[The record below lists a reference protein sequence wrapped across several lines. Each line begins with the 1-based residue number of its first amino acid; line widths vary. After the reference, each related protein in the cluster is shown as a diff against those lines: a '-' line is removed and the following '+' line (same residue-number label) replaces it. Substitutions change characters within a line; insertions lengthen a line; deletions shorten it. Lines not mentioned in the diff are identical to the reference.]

1 MFVKNTLNH
10 RHVTI
15 GLYSVIGFII
25 ALIYPFYAL
34 GMPKVLSPDEIF
46 AIQKAAGKDY
56 AINGLQADNPAE
68 GWKIRFQANTVEIIP
83 KSNLAKPALKLGFSR
98 VGSSQKLHDLP
109 VISRKMNGNRA
120 SYQRGLVEEWYINGP
135 LGLEQGFVITRSFG
149 KDLVLELNSSWA
161 VKNQGNTISLSD
173 GEQQWQ
179 LRALQAVDAT
189 GRKLPSAMKV
199 EKGKI
204 RFEVATNDALFPI
217 TIDPILS
224 GSAPLTPAD
233 QAPFLGFGRS
243 VAMSGD
249 GKTAVLGT
257 DKNAA
262 YIYTRSASGW
272 VQAQKLDKPGK
283 LNCNA
288 NGSYFGWTAALS
300 NDGKTIMVSASGIL
314 TLFSGIIPI
323 NYRYSCKELPVYVK
337 KGKKWV
343 LDKLITAPGVSNDA
357 LFGSSIAIAKNGKS
371 AIVGAESTLCGDNVS
386 RCGAVY
392 LFERNKKRWKNQK
405 AIVHNETY
413 APTRGYFG
421 ATTAISGDG
430 QWALVGAPAGDS
442 AWLLKKLSPKKGNW
456 TLIQALRSPIGRLT
470 KDFGSAVTLSAG
482 GDRALISAESATNDI
497 DCNGDFRD
505 CGAVY
510 SFVRQGDL
518 LALEST
524 FTAVDSSSFNSFG
537 ESLAMSAGGDRAV
550 IGASGA
556 NCDFG
561 NCGGVY
567 LFNRSG
573 PTWVQDNRTTGPIAG
588 IVGPFGGN
596 NGGRFGENVALS
608 SDGKKLLAGA
618 REDDCTLGE
627 DCGFA
632 YAYDLTP

>member
-1 MFVKNTLNH
+1 MFN

-25 ALIYPFYAL
+25 AFMYPVYAL
-34 GMPKVLSPDEIF
+34 AIPKTLSPDEIF
-46 AIQKAAGKDY
+46 EIQKAAGKDY
-56 AINGLQADNPAE
+56 AIESSQADNPAQ
-68 GWKIRFQANTVEIIP
+68 GWKIRFEANTVEITP
-83 KSNLAKPALKLGFSR
+83 KSNRATPVLQLGLSR
-98 VGSSQKLHDLP
+98 VGSSQQLHNLP
-109 VISRKMNGNRA
+109 VIHRKMSGNLA
-120 SYQRGLVEEWYINGP
+120 SYLRGPVEEWYVNGP
-135 LGLEQGFVITRSFG
+135 LGLEQGFVVARPFG
-149 KDLVLELNSSWA
+149 RDLVVELNSSWA
-161 VKNQGNTISLSD
+161 VKNQGNTIQLSD
-173 GEQQWQ
+173 GERQWQ
-179 LRALQAVDAT
+179 LGALQAVDAT
-189 GRKLPSAMKV
+189 GRKLPSAMKA
-199 EKGKI
+199 EMGKI
-204 RFEVATNDALFPI
+204 RLEVATSNARFPV

-224 GSAPLTPAD
+224 GSAPLTPTD

-249 GKTAVLGT
+249 GKTVVVGT

-272 VQAQKLDKPGK
+272 VQTQKLDKPGK
-283 LNCNA
+283 LNCNG

-314 TLFSGIIPI
+314 RLFSGIIPI
-323 NYRYSCKELPVYVK
+323 NYRYSCKELPVYAK

-343 LDKLITAPGVSNDA
+343 LEKLITAPSVSNDA

-371 AIVGAESTLCGDNVS
+371 AIVGAEGTLCADNVNQ
-386 RCGAVY
+386 CGAVY
-392 LFERNKKRWKNQK
+392 LFERKGKRWKNQK
-405 AIVHNETY
+405 AIVNNETY

-421 ATTAISGDG
+421 ATTAISANG
-430 QWALVGAPAGDS
+430 QWALVGVPAGDS
-442 AWLLKKLSPKKGNW
+442 AWLLKKLPPKRGGW
-456 TLIQALRSPIGRLT
+456 TIAQALKSPIGRLT
-470 KDFGSAVTLSAG
+470 KDFGSAVAVSAN

-510 SFVRQGDL
+510 SFVRQGEL
-518 LALEST
+518 LALESS

-537 ESLAMSAGGDRAV
+537 ESLAMSANGDRAV

-573 PTWVQDNRTTGPIAG
+573 STWVQDSRTTGPIAG

-596 NGGRFGENVALS
+596 NGGRFGENAALS
-608 SDGKKLLAGA
+608 SDGKKLLVGA
-618 REDDCTLGE
+618 REDDCALGE

-632 YAYDLTP
+632 YAYDLSP